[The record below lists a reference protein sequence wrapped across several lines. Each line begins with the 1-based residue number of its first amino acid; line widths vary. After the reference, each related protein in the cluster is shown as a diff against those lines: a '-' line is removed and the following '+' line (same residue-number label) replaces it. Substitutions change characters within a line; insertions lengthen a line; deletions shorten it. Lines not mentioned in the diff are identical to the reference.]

1 MLYISVNGCG
11 VSGWWAGRAER
22 KEGCVCVDR
31 QSTKL
36 AFGPD

>member
-1 MLYISVNGCG
+1 MWSVGMVG
-11 VSGWWAGRAER
+11 GQSA
-22 KEGCVCVDR
+22 KEGGMCVDR